1 MSKQSAKRQRA
12 NTNGGVTATS
22 PPGWAKVDQY
32 HAIIDT
38 FDELTLRALLL
49 SAALSNADI
58 AARVVEQRDEILR
71 KESAKVIDFDYQS
84 KVAWHALNNPR
95 DNRNGTRGY
104 EAGIDAAVTV
114 SQIIEK
120 IREQTPAYASFGTK
134 KSALVTLRKIGK
146 SIALGGSYDE
156 FGSEVIKTLSNE
168 DNPLEEAMLEI
179 VGEMTE
185 EEKANMHADKEWIEK
200 VEELMELG
208 EDVDMFETLGNML
221 EELDPDERQTS
232 NSSVVSSTSEEPD
245 GKDLEESVQKG
256 AR

>member
-1 MSKQSAKRQRA
+1 M
-12 NTNGGVTATS
+12 
-22 PPGWAKVDQY
+22 
-32 HAIIDT
+32 
-38 FDELTLRALLL
+38 
-49 SAALSNADI
+49 
-58 AARVVEQRDEILR
+58 
-71 KESAKVIDFDYQS
+71 
-84 KVAWHALNNPR
+84 
-95 DNRNGTRGY
+95 
-104 EAGIDAAVTV
+104 
-114 SQIIEK
+114 
-120 IREQTPAYASFGTK
+120 
-134 KSALVTLRKIGK
+134 TLRKIGK

-179 VGEMTE
+179 VGAMTE
-185 EEKANMHADKEWIEK
+185 EEKAKMHDDKEWIEK

-232 NSSVVSSTSEEPD
+232 NSSVVSSTSEESD